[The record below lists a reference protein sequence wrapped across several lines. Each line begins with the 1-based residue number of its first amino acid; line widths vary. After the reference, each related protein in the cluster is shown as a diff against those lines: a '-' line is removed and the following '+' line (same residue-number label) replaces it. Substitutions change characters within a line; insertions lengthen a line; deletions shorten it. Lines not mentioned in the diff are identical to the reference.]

1 MSTAGDDTS
10 TLSAGSD
17 VESLASTGTARDG
30 VRQRPPTASAS
41 SESAT
46 GSGAGL
52 SGSQRSAG
60 MRSDT
65 SGDGPTGDDLGAT
78 PRAARRRQQRRQASG
93 ASAQICQLV
102 DLWRQEAERDAASQ
116 QEAAEREA
124 AALAVHHRAV
134 STMERVA
141 GQMDRFTS
149 VMAEMVATM
158 RPR

>member
-1 MSTAGDDTS
+1 MRPS
-10 TLSAGSD
+10 GSD
-17 VESLASTGTARDG
+17 TG
-30 VRQRPPTASAS
+30 
-41 SESAT
+41 
-46 GSGAGL
+46 
-52 SGSQRSAG
+52 
-60 MRSDT
+60 
-65 SGDGPTGDDLGAT
+65 GDGPTGDDLGAT

-93 ASAQICQLV
+93 ASALQIYQLL

-141 GQMDRFTS
+141 GQMDCFTS